1 MGRYRIDFTERSLAD
16 PMHSHVVNI
25 GIVNPRA
32 PDNPNDPTK
41 PWMSML
47 RAEIALGMLRAGDT
61 LFTHDGIDVRRET
74 CPTCGMAILG
84 AL

>member
-1 MGRYRIDFTERSLAD
+1 VGRYRIDFAERSLAD
-16 PMHSHVVNI
+16 PTHSHVVSI

-32 PDNPNDPTK
+32 PGHPHDPTK

-61 LFTHDGIDVRRET
+61 LFTHDEIEVRPQT
-74 CPTCGMAILG
+74 CPTCGKAILG
-84 AL
+84 SL

>member
-16 PMHSHVVNI
+16 PMDSHVVNI

-32 PDNPNDPTK
+32 PEHPHDPTK

-61 LFTHDGIDVRRET
+61 LFTHEGMEVRSET
-74 CPTCGMAILG
+74 CPTCGKVILG
-84 AL
+84 SL

>member
-1 MGRYRIDFTERSLAD
+1 VGRYRIDFTERSLAD

-32 PDNPNDPTK
+32 PGNPNDPTK

-61 LFTHDGIDVRRET
+61 LFTHDGTDVQRET
-74 CPTCGMAILG
+74 CPTCGKAILG
-84 AL
+84 SL